1 MRLVLENHRRK
12 DNLLTESKQ
21 NIVNLGLPEIIAS
34 ILINRFGKKAFTLA
48 KWFRD
53 YNSSADARASN
64 VGGDPWWHSAFWKN
78 RSSGVHPA
86 DLIDLYESIEK
97 GKKEYIDTLKY
108 LEFER
113 PEEDIDWDLYL
124 KESKEELRKEIEST
138 FLDNH
143 FFTYKTLPKDIAS
156 GKLKD
161 IGPYKDL
168 SYKEAEG
175 KYLKRKVFDETEP
188 TIKYKDG
195 WKWIDVGGK
204 CELIGDQMK
213 NCGSTGV
220 MSNDPDKTMMG
231 LFDPN
236 NKPHIVGTLSP
247 NQKRLSGVEGVAS
260 TGPKDKYID
269 KILNLVDVL
278 GVEYDIWRG
287 TKNDL
292 LRLKYQ
298 FKDYAEDID
307 RVEDSGERQ
316 FGEEQFFKIVSPE
329 GNLYTDSYSSLSI
342 EEADKIIE
350 YIKSKEGKE
359 LKKNLMRNRVN
370 RQKRKK
376 LILYDYLR
384 FMFHHN
390 NEIDIRKIFPGFNP
404 IKNVKF
410 LMDRE
415 KENSI
420 AESKKKQIKI
430 IIERKKK

>member
-1 MRLVLENHRRK
+1 M
-12 DNLLTESKQ
+12 
-21 NIVNLGLPEIIAS
+21 
-34 ILINRFGKKAFTLA
+34 
-48 KWFRD
+48 
-53 YNSSADARASN
+53 
-64 VGGDPWWHSAFWKN
+64 
-78 RSSGVHPA
+78 
-86 DLIDLYESIEK
+86 
-97 GKKEYIDTLKY
+97 
-108 LEFER
+108 
-113 PEEDIDWDLYL
+113 
-124 KESKEELRKEIEST
+124 
-138 FLDNH
+138 
-143 FFTYKTLPKDIAS
+143 
-156 GKLKD
+156 
-161 IGPYKDL
+161 
-168 SYKEAEG
+168 
-175 KYLKRKVFDETEP
+175 FDETEP

-247 NQKRLSGVEGVAS
+247 NQKRLSGVEGIAS

-292 LRLKYQ
+292 LKLKYQ

-390 NEIDIRKIFPGFNP
+390 NEIDIRKTFPGFNP